1 MKPAVLNVLEP
12 SQYGA
17 VPKYSTTLALLE
29 MLHVWSQG
37 TDGNGTTAR
46 TVRFDNRKAFDLIDF
61 SILAPEEDKK
71 PLL

>member
-1 MKPAVLNVLEP
+1 MKPAVLNVLDP

-17 VPKYSTTLALLE
+17 VPKYSTTLALLD

-46 TVRFDNRKAFDLIDF
+46 TVRFNNRRAFDLIDF